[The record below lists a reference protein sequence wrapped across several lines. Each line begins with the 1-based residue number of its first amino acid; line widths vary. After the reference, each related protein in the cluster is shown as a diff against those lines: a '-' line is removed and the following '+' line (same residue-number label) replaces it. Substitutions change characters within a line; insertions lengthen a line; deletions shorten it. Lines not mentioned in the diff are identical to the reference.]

1 MPMVHSPTNPI
12 RQAIACREYRKA
24 RKLWSEYMAGL
35 RAELQRGALTA
46 AQMEEARKLLDW
58 ARVSVLCSQAHIRN
72 RLRSLKVAGVYGS
85 APLPPPRHGRL
96 RVSG

>member
-1 MPMVHSPTNPI
+1 MVPSSTNPI

-24 RKLWSEYMAGL
+24 RKLCSEYMAGL
-35 RAELQRGALTA
+35 RAELQHGALTA
-46 AQMEEARKLLDW
+46 AQMEEARELLEW
-58 ARVSVLCSQAHIRN
+58 ARVNVLCCQAHIQN
-72 RLRSLKVAGVYGS
+72 RLRSLQVAGVYGS